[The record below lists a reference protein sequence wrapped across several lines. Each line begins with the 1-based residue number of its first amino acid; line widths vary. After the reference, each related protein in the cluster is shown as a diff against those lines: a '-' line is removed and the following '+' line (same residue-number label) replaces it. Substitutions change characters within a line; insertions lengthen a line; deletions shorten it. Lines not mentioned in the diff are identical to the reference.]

1 LPDTQEKR
9 EHYFEKLKSAISA
22 IHKAGVVHL
31 DLYLSNIM
39 WKELESG
46 EIELKIIDWD
56 AAHFI
61 TESLFDAARNRISG
75 RYRAKLHEVAMEND
89 HVNHRDHRVAMEYYD
104 ISLIRALEAYADYE
118 GLTTRTKEKL
128 DEASIEVQSWYI
140 KAAK

>member
-1 LPDTQEKR
+1 MPIYLAIGR
-9 EHYFEKLKSAISA
+9 SAQPP
-22 IHKAGVVHL
+22 AGVVHL

-61 TESLFDAARNRISG
+61 TESLFADAQIRIGG
-75 RYRAKLHEVAMEND
+75 RFRAQLHEVVMKND
-89 HVNHRDHRVAMEYYD
+89 SVDHFDHKVSMIYFD

-118 GLTTRTKEKL
+118 ALTTRTKKEL
-128 DEASIEVQSWYI
+128 DMACIEIQSRYI
-140 KAAK
+140 NDAK